1 MDRGRA
7 IYRLAE
13 IYVAVLVFAALL
25 TTGWLVLPNIA
36 GAPELAGV
44 WFAVGGFGLLV
55 LFIIVFGYY
64 TR

>member
-7 IYRLAE
+7 IYRFAE
-13 IYVAVLVFAALL
+13 LYVATLVVAALL
-25 TTGWLVLPNIA
+25 TAGWLVLPNIA

-44 WFAVGGFGLLV
+44 WFAVGGFGVLV
-55 LFIIVFGYY
+55 LFTIGVGYL

>member
-7 IYRLAE
+7 IYRFAE
-13 IYVAVLVFAALL
+13 LYVATLVFAALL
-25 TTGWLVLPNIA
+25 TAGWLALPNIA

-44 WFAVGGFGLLV
+44 WFAVGGFGMLV
-55 LFIIVFGYY
+55 LLLIVFGYL

>member
-1 MDRGRA
+1 MDSGRA

-25 TTGWLVLPNIA
+25 TAGWLVLPNIA